1 MAKKWND
8 LKKRLTPQARAR
20 VDARV
25 ARTLESLPLD
35 EIRKAIGL
43 TQAELAD
50 RMDVQQSS
58 VSKTE
63 SAADMYISTLRRYI
77 EALGGTLHIT
87 AEFPDGRSME
97 IGNMMFD
104 DAA

>member
-1 MAKKWND
+1 MTKKWSE
-8 LKKRLTPQARAR
+8 LKKKMSPQARAR

-25 ARTLESLPLD
+25 AQTLKSLPLE

-43 TQAELAD
+43 TQIELAE
-50 RMDVQQSS
+50 RMDVQQSA

-63 SAADMYISTLRRYI
+63 SAADMYLSTLRRYI

-97 IGNMMFD
+97 IGDMLFD